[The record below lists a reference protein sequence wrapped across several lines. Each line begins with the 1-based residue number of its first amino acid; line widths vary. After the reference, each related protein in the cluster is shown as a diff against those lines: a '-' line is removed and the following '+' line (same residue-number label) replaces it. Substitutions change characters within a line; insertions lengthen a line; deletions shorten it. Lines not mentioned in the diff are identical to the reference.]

1 LGKSK
6 NARWLPTWNVSGAW
20 NVDRESFF
28 HIPWMTYLKVRAT
41 YGLSANLGPNTSA
54 LLNLRS
60 AVTLRPTDV
69 ETYLYIQDLEN
80 SDLTWE
86 KLKEFNAG
94 VDFGLFGN
102 RINGTADFYKRNSF
116 DLIGLMQTSGVGGN
130 AFKFGNYADMTSQGF
145 EVSLNTENLTIN
157 DFSWITNFNIGYT
170 HDKITR
176 LDFNPRIADA
186 IAQGGAAVQGGP
198 RRGLFSTK
206 FAGLDA
212 RGIPTYYDATGET
225 VYYYDL
231 QEREDLTSVLEF
243 EGSAEPRGAG
253 GLNNLFK
260 YKNFSLSVFLSF
272 KFDYKIRL
280 DDAFSPRYTD
290 FSSMPRSFVNR
301 WMVPGDENVTDV
313 PVILDKQTVE
323 GGFTDY
329 LNAYDLY
336 NKSTVRIADGSY
348 VRLKS
353 VRLGYVLPANLV
365 RRIGANSAQL
375 SVEAQNMALLYSD
388 EKLNGQDPEFFSAGG
403 VALPQPRLITTAITI
418 GF

>member
-1 LGKSK
+1 L
-6 NARWLPTWNVSGAW
+6 
-20 NVDRESFF
+20 D
-28 HIPWMTYLKVRAT
+28 YLKLRAT

-86 KLKEFNAG
+86 KLNEFNVG
-94 VDFGLFGN
+94 VDFGVFN
-102 RINGTADFYKRNSF
+102 NSITGTFDYYNRNSF

-130 AFKFGNYADMTSQGF
+130 AFKWGNYADMASQGVEF
-145 EVSLNTENLTIN
+145 SLNTLNLTIN
-157 DFSWITNFNIGYT
+157 DFTWLTNFNIGYT
-170 HDKITR
+170 HDHITR
-176 LDFNPRIADA
+176 LEFNPRLADA
-186 IAQGGAAVQGGP
+186 IVQGGAAVAGGP

-212 RGIPTYYDATGET
+212 RGIPTYYDGSGEA
-225 VYYYDL
+225 VYNYDL
-231 QEREDLTSVLEF
+231 QDRENLHEILKF

-253 GLNNLFK
+253 GLSNIFN
-260 YKNFSLSVFLSF
+260 YKSFSLNVFLSF

-280 DDAFSPRYTD
+280 DDAFSPWYTD

-301 WMVPGDENVTDV
+301 WVVPGDENITDI
-313 PVILDKQTVE
+313 PVILDKETVQ

-329 LNAYDLY
+329 LSAYDLY
-336 NKSTVRIADGSY
+336 NKSTVRVADGSY
-348 VRLKS
+348 LRLKS
-353 VRLGYVLPANLV
+353 VRLAYTLPGGFA
-365 RRIGANSAQL
+365 RRFGANTASV
-375 SVEAQNMALLYSD
+375 SVEAQNIMLLYSD
-388 EKLNGQDPEFFSAGG
+388 KKLNGQDPEFFSAGG
-403 VALPQPRLITTAITI
+403 VALPQPRLITTSINI